1 MTAEM
6 VELSSDTLRFAATT
20 EGGGIDRLEA
30 VQHDGRL
37 VPVLMPA
44 TGALKGGCQLLVPW
58 SNRLSGGGFDYEGQF
73 HAVAPNVAGERYP
86 LHGDGFQR
94 SWRVSR
100 KEATELELELEDG
113 AIGPYRYTAHVTYGI
128 GDGFLFASLTVVNQA
143 AMALPFG
150 LGFHPWFP
158 RTPTTLL
165 RASATQVELQDEQ
178 YLPTEVVGVGE
189 RHGFDFRRGS
199 HLPGGWVNNAFLGW
213 DGTAELAIGYEE
225 PKISL
230 TASTSLNTF
239 ILYSPSTE
247 ADFFCFEPVTH
258 AVDAHQRGGLT
269 RLEPGEAMSASMV
282 LRVSW

>member
-1 MTAEM
+1 M
-6 VELSSDTLRFAATT
+6 VELNSDTLRFAATT
-20 EGGGIDRLEA
+20 EGGGIARLEA
-30 VQHDGRL
+30 VSRDGRF

-44 TGALKGGCQLLVPW
+44 AGALKGGCQLLVPW

-73 HAVAPNVAGERYP
+73 HPVAPNVASERYP

-100 KEATELELELEDG
+100 KEATELELELDGG
-113 AIGPYRYTAHVTYGI
+113 AIGPYRYTACVSYGI
-128 GDGFLFASLTVVNQA
+128 GDGLLRASLTVVNRA
-143 AMALPFG
+143 AIALPFG
-150 LGFHPWFP
+150 LGFHPWFL

-189 RHGFDFRRGS
+189 RPDLDFRKS
-199 HLPGGWVNNAFLGW
+199 AYLPAGCVNNAFLGW
-213 DGTAELAIGYEE
+213 DGTAELVVGHER
-225 PKISL
+225 PRISL
-230 TASTSLNTF
+230 TTSTSLNTF
-239 ILYSPSTE
+239 LLYSPSAE

-258 AVDAHQRGGLT
+258 AVDAHHRGGLT
-269 RLEPGEAMSASMV
+269 RLEPGEGMSASMV